1 MILALLFL
9 KFFYSHGDD
18 GGMVN
23 NSEGALKPKLIEAIK
38 QLYGKTYPADE
49 AHVLD
54 FLTQLQQHSGS
65 NQLLTNT
72 YNRPPGPN
80 RVQKV
85 DLTELVPH
93 VLSALQNKNSEAVP
107 SKNLLQGLGT
117 LVLAGKKAGYEYK
130 TSTISQATGKI
141 KTPQTTPSSQ
151 EPIDVTPQNFLE
163 KLRATVPE
171 GTTDLAVPEKI
182 EEGHRQCLALFL
194 GYILIREPTQNILN
208 LPSLI
213 TVVDEVTKSPEDDI
227 KQIAEAPNGTLN
239 SENPRAPLV
248 KPNLKLQI
256 LQNQTLL
263 CSLLILEVPL
273 QEQAIRKSQLKTVRN
288 FLTSLKTMS
297 IPDANALIEAG
308 LRSKEYETAL
318 SQGPLDTVPVTPAE
332 LSKYLYDV
340 FQTAASGSYEHS
352 IISIVDVIKVDFNPT
367 KPFAKRNLAQQAM
380 KHLKTLEERRYST
393 KVERRNDTLSDLLG
407 PSDFYS
413 GLKEAL
419 IQQLKEAPESLN
431 WVPIDR
437 LWGQDKKG
445 KLTNSS
451 FVKAYC
457 KLSPEEQA
465 QLSQNQNKG
474 LSTPPPVTL
483 QDDKLYIH
491 REYISML
498 QDARDRNSSGTHYIQ
513 VLKDMALALQ
523 EETNTAQILLAQPTL
538 DR

>member
-23 NSEGALKPKLIEAIK
+23 NSEGALNPNLIEAIK

-54 FLTQLQQHSGS
+54 FLTQLQQLSGS
-65 NQLLTNT
+65 NRLLTNA
-72 YNRPPGPN
+72 YNRPQSPN
-80 RVQKV
+80 YLQNVNLR
-85 DLTELVPH
+85 ELVPH
-93 VLSALQNKNSEAVP
+93 VLSALKDASSEAVP
-107 SKNLLQGLGT
+107 SKNLLQGLGM
-117 LVLAGKKAGYEYK
+117 LVLAGQKAGYEYK

-141 KTPQTTPSSQ
+141 QTPQTTPSSQ

-171 GTTDLAVPEKI
+171 GTTDLTVPKKI
-182 EEGHRQCLALFL
+182 EEGHGECLALFL
-194 GYILIREPTQNILN
+194 GYILIREPTQSILN

-227 KQIAEAPNGTLN
+227 KQIAEEPNAALN

-248 KPNLKLQI
+248 KPNLELKI
-256 LQNQTLL
+256 LQNQALL

-297 IPDANALIEAG
+297 ISEATALIKAG
-308 LRSKEYETAL
+308 LISKEYKTAL
-318 SQGPLDTVPVTPAE
+318 SQGPLDTVPVAPAE
-332 LSKYLYDV
+332 LSAYLYEV

-352 IISIVDVIKVDFNPT
+352 IISIVDAIKADFNPT
-367 KPFAKRNLAQQAM
+367 KPFAKRNLAQQAVEHLGNLKERPYSKKAARR
-380 KHLKTLEERRYST
+380 KH
-393 KVERRNDTLSDLLG
+393 TLSDLLG

-419 IQQLKEAPESLN
+419 TQQLNEAPECLN
-431 WVPIDR
+431 WVPIER
-437 LWGQDKKG
+437 IWTQGKKA

-474 LSTPPPVTL
+474 LSTPPPVKL

-491 REYISML
+491 REYISMF

-513 VLKDMALALQ
+513 VFKDMALALQ

>member
-1 MILALLFL
+1 
-9 KFFYSHGDD
+9 
-18 GGMVN
+18 MVN
-23 NSEGALKPKLIEAIK
+23 NSEGALNPNLIEAIK

-54 FLTQLQQHSGS
+54 FLTQLQQLSGS
-65 NQLLTNT
+65 NRLLTNA
-72 YNRPPGPN
+72 YNRPQSPN
-80 RVQKV
+80 YLQNVNLR
-85 DLTELVPH
+85 ELVPH
-93 VLSALQNKNSEAVP
+93 VLSALKDASSEAVP
-107 SKNLLQGLGT
+107 SKNLLQGLGM
-117 LVLAGKKAGYEYK
+117 LVLAGQKAGYEYK

-141 KTPQTTPSSQ
+141 QTPQTTPSSQ

-171 GTTDLAVPEKI
+171 GTTDLTVPKKI
-182 EEGHRQCLALFL
+182 EEGHGECLALFL
-194 GYILIREPTQNILN
+194 GYILIREPTQSILN

-227 KQIAEAPNGTLN
+227 KQIAEEPNAALN

-248 KPNLKLQI
+248 KPNLELKI
-256 LQNQTLL
+256 LQNQALL

-297 IPDANALIEAG
+297 ISEATALIKAG
-308 LRSKEYETAL
+308 LISKEYKTAL
-318 SQGPLDTVPVTPAE
+318 SQGPLDTVPVAPAE
-332 LSKYLYDV
+332 LSAYLYEV

-352 IISIVDVIKVDFNPT
+352 IISIVDAIKADFNPT
-367 KPFAKRNLAQQAM
+367 KPFAKRNLAQQAVEHLGNLKERPYSKKAARR
-380 KHLKTLEERRYST
+380 KH
-393 KVERRNDTLSDLLG
+393 TLSDLLG

-419 IQQLKEAPESLN
+419 TQQLNEAPECLN
-431 WVPIDR
+431 WVPIER
-437 LWGQDKKG
+437 IWTQGKKA
-445 KLTNSS
+445 KLTNTS

-474 LSTPPPVTL
+474 LSTPPPVKL

-491 REYISML
+491 REYISMF

-513 VLKDMALALQ
+513 VFKDMALALQ